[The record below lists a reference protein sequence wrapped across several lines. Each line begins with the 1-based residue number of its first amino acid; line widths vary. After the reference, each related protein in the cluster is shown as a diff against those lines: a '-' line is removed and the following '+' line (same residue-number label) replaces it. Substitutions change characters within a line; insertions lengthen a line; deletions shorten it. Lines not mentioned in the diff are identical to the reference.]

1 MIDHYSRNIS
11 KRRKGALKQ
20 FESYCKLLGAQ
31 KRMVVIAKIAIDG
44 RCSVRDMLLDP
55 HGNELFSRPTFL
67 RHLDR
72 MVEEQILIR
81 ERGKPGAKG
90 YYSLN
95 TDNEP
100 LMRMTSGFRKEERR
114 PEEETLR
121 MVEAIMKEKKEKGCK
136 RAELYEALKGDLS
149 QARLSQTIKQ
159 LIETNRIERIEGK
172 KPSYRI
178 RS

>member
-31 KRMVVIAKIAIDG
+31 KRMAIIARVAIDG

-55 HGNELFSRPTFL
+55 HGNLLMKRKTIL
-67 RHLDR
+67 NRLDR
-72 MVEEQILIR
+72 MVEEKILLR
-81 ERGKPGAKG
+81 EKGEPGSRG

-100 LMRMTSGFRKEERR
+100 LMELTSGFRKEERR

-121 MVEAIMKEKKEKGCK
+121 MVEAIMKKNKEKGCK
-136 RAELYEALKGDLS
+136 RAELYETLKGDLS
-149 QARLSQTIKQ
+149 QARLSQAIKQ

-172 KPSYRI
+172 KPRYRI

>member
-1 MIDHYSRNIS
+1 MIDHYYENIS
-11 KRRKGALKQ
+11 TRRKRALKQ

-31 KRMVVIAKIAIDG
+31 KKMAIIARVAIDG
-44 RCSVRDMLLDP
+44 RCSIREILYDP
-55 HGNELFSRPTFL
+55 HGNKLFSRTTIL
-67 RHLDR
+67 SQLDK
-72 MVEEQILIR
+72 MVEEKILLR
-81 ERGKPGAKG
+81 ENGGHGSRG

-100 LMRMTSGFRKEERR
+100 LMELTSGFRKEERR

-121 MVEAIMKEKKEKGCK
+121 MVEAIMKENKEKGCK

-149 QARLSQTIKQ
+149 QARLSQAIKQ
-159 LIETNRIERIEGK
+159 LIETNRIERLEGK
-172 KPSYRI
+172 RPRYRI

>member
-1 MIDHYSRNIS
+1 MIDYYARNIS
-11 KRRKGALKQ
+11 TRRKNALKQ
-20 FESYCKLLGAQ
+20 FESDCKLLGAQ

-100 LMRMTSGFRKEERR
+100 LMELTSGLER
-114 PEEETLR
+114 
-121 MVEAIMKEKKEKGCK
+121 KKED
-136 RAELYEALKGDLS
+136 R
-149 QARLSQTIKQ
+149 
-159 LIETNRIERIEGK
+159 K
-172 KPSYRI
+172 KKL
-178 RS
+178 

>member
-1 MIDHYSRNIS
+1 MIDHYYENIS
-11 KRRKGALKQ
+11 TRRKNALKR
-20 FESYCKLLGAQ
+20 FESYCKLLGAET
-31 KRMVVIAKIAIDG
+31 RMVVIAKIAIDG